1 MNYYSK
7 IHVLVYAL
15 CLIFVCFI
23 DGKFC
28 KRNMFNLF
36 TYSFYAL
43 RNGEENKKE
52 KTELLNKMRR
62 KTFCE
67 FFMDTSELYELLC
80 IIYVLWYFFFNKNLI
95 RIILCLD

>member
-1 MNYYSK
+1 MNFYSK

-43 RNGEENKKE
+43 RNGEEKEKE

-67 FFMDTSELYELLC
+67 FFMHTSELYELLC
-80 IIYVLWYFFFNKNLI
+80 IIYVL
-95 RIILCLD
+95 